1 MRNNIP
7 IKKNFMENGS
17 RGVLRGSKPHSYIDI
32 FSALGRLFLVS
43 VEIVSKIM
51 ENLTLII
58 SNIIIGIN
66 SSCFMA

>member
-43 VEIVSKIM
+43 VEIVVRLWKI
-51 ENLTLII
+51 LLL
-58 SNIIIGIN
+58 
-66 SSCFMA
+66 